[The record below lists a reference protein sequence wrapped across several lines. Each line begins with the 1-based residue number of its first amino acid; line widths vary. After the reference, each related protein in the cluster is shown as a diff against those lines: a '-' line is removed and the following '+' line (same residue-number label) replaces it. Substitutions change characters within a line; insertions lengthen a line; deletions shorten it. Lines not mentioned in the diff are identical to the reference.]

1 MSPAKYVGAINF
13 YKINGGIMKLYPN
26 LYLNNVKEITIE
38 LLKKNNIKGI
48 ILDIDNTLIDFDK
61 NLLEGC
67 EKWCDNLKKQGIR
80 MCILS
85 NTNKVHKVKKVAEIL
100 DLQYLY
106 FAHKPNK
113 KGFKKAI
120 EILKLKPEN
129 IAVVGD
135 QIFTDV
141 LGGNRSKM
149 FTILTKPIDTRDIWL
164 TRIKRPFEKIVIKK
178 YLKKKGIQKN
188 EYMA

>member
-1 MSPAKYVGAINF
+1 MNLYP
-13 YKINGGIMKLYPN
+13 KLYLKN
-26 LYLNNVKEITIE
+26 IKEITIE
-38 LLKKNNIKGI
+38 LLNKKQIKGL

-61 NLLEGC
+61 NLLEGAK
-67 EKWCDNLKKQGIR
+67 KWCEELKSKGIK
-80 MCILS
+80 MVILS

-100 DLQYLY
+100 ELEYIY

-113 KGFKKAI
+113 KGFKQAQQ
-120 EILKLKPEN
+120 ILKIEPQN

-149 FTILTKPIDTRDIWL
+149 FTILTEPIDVRDIWL
-164 TRIKRPFEKIVIKK
+164 TKLKRPFEKIVIKK
-178 YLKKKGIQKN
+178 YMKRK
-188 EYMA
+188 E

>member
-1 MSPAKYVGAINF
+1 ML
-13 YKINGGIMKLYPN
+13 LYPKM
-26 LYLNNVKEITIE
+26 YVTNVKKITIE
-38 LLKKNNIKGI
+38 LLRKNKIQGL

-61 NLLEGC
+61 NLLEGTQ
-67 EKWCDNLKKQGIR
+67 EWCTNLKKQGIK

-85 NTNKVHKVKKVAEIL
+85 NTNKLHKVKKVAEQL
-100 DLQYLY
+100 ELEYLY

-113 KGFKKAI
+113 KGFNNAK
-120 EILKLKPEN
+120 ELLKLEPEN

-149 FTILTKPIDTRDIWL
+149 FTILTKPIDSRDIWL
-164 TRIKRPFEKIVIKK
+164 TRLKRPFEKIVLKM
-178 YLKKKGIQKN
+178 YLKKENKN
-188 EYMA
+188 EYLA

>member
-1 MSPAKYVGAINF
+1 
-13 YKINGGIMKLYPN
+13 MKLYPK
-26 LYLNNVKEITIE
+26 LYLKNIKEITME
-38 LLKKNNIKGI
+38 LLNKNQIKGL

-61 NLLEGC
+61 NLLEGAK
-67 EKWCDNLKKQGIR
+67 KWCEDLKSKGIK
-80 MCILS
+80 MVILS

-100 DLQYLY
+100 DLEYIY

-113 KGFKKAI
+113 KGFKQAQQ
-120 EILKLKPEN
+120 ILKIEPQN

-149 FTILTKPIDTRDIWL
+149 FTILTKPIDARDIWL
-164 TRIKRPFEKIVIKK
+164 TKLKRPFEKIVIKK
-178 YLKKKGIQKN
+178 YMKKEGIKN
-188 EYMA
+188 EHMA

>member
-1 MSPAKYVGAINF
+1 ML
-13 YKINGGIMKLYPN
+13 LYPKI
-26 LYLNNVKEITIE
+26 YVTNVKEITIE
-38 LLKKNNIKGI
+38 LLRKNKIQGL

-61 NLLEGC
+61 KMLEGTQ
-67 EKWCDNLKKQGIR
+67 EWCTNLKKQGIK

-85 NTNKVHKVKKVAEIL
+85 NTNKLHKVKKVAETL
-100 DLQYLY
+100 ELEYLY

-113 KGFKKAI
+113 KGFNNAKKL
-120 EILKLKPEN
+120 LKLEPEN

-149 FTILTKPIDTRDIWL
+149 FTILTKPIDSRDIWL
-164 TRIKRPFEKIVIKK
+164 TRLKRPFEKIVIKM
-178 YLKKKGIQKN
+178 YLKKENKN
-188 EYMA
+188 EHMA

>member
-1 MSPAKYVGAINF
+1 MDNTPAVLVVGAICLLIH
-13 YKINGGIMKLYPN
+13 KDGGRMKLYPR

-38 LLKKNNIKGI
+38 LLNKNNIKGL

-61 NLLEGC
+61 NILDGAE
-67 EKWCDNLKKQGIR
+67 EWCNNLKTQGIR

-85 NTNKVHKVKKVAEIL
+85 NTNKEQKVKKVAEAL
-100 DLQYLY
+100 KLEYLF

-113 KGFKKAI
+113 KGFNRAKELLSLA
-120 EILKLKPEN
+120 PEN

-141 LGGNRSKM
+141 FGGNRSNM
-149 FTILTKPIDTRDIWL
+149 FTILTKPIDQRDIWI
-164 TRIKRPFEKIVIKK
+164 TRLKRPFEGIVLKR
-178 YLKKKGIQKN
+178 YLRRKGMN
-188 EYMA
+188 